1 MTELHAKKMVN
12 VVANAALESRL
23 AEIAKK
29 NGASGYTVVDARGWG
44 HAGVQSGALGADS
57 NVLFM
62 ALVADEQ
69 PLVAALAALNEAG
82 HQLVVWVSE
91 VGVLRKDRF

>member
-1 MTELHAKKMVN
+1 MTPLHAKKMVH
-12 VVANAALESRL
+12 VVANAALETRL

-57 NVLFM
+57 NVMFM
-62 ALVADEQ
+62 ALVSDEQ
-69 PLVAALAALNEAG
+69 PLVEALAALNEAG
-82 HQLVVWVSE
+82 HQLVVWVAD
-91 VGVLRKDRF
+91 VGVMRKDRF

>member
-1 MTELHAKKMVN
+1 MTQLHPKKMVH
-12 VVANAALESRL
+12 VVANAALETRL

-29 NGASGYTVVDARGWG
+29 NGATGYTVIDARGWG

-57 NVLFM
+57 NILFM
-62 ALVADEQ
+62 ALVSDEQ
-69 PLVAALAALNEAG
+69 PLVNALAALNEAG

-91 VGVLRKDRF
+91 VGVMRKDRF